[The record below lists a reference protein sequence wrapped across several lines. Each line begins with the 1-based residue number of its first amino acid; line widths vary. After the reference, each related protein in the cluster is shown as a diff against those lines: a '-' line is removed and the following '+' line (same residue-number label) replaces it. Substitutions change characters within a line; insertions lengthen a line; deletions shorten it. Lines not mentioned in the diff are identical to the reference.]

1 MLEERYEKTE
11 AGRAEIK
18 ARALVQARVARN
30 LLLVI
35 DAGKTGGD
43 WLGLVQG
50 AAPADLELLL
60 QHRLVQVAAGAPHA
74 RQPASIA
81 TPIGGPATGS
91 GTASATA
98 TGTAS
103 SGPSSRLSGASAS
116 RPAGS
121 PSRLAGVPTS
131 TLDFSQLYTA
141 LSAFAKGQGL
151 LKGYK
156 LTLEVEQCADL
167 QQLQTLALDIVDRV
181 RASKGDAAAH
191 ELRATL
197 GFH

>member
-18 ARALVQARVARN
+18 SRALVQARVARN

-35 DAGKTGGD
+35 DAGKSGGD

-50 AAPADLELLL
+50 ATPADLELLV
-60 QHRLVQVAAGAPHA
+60 QYQLVRATAGAP
-74 RQPASIA
+74 P
-81 TPIGGPATGS
+81 
-91 GTASATA
+91 
-98 TGTAS
+98 
-103 SGPSSRLSGASAS
+103 S
-116 RPAGS
+116 RPMGS
-121 PSRLAGVPTS
+121 MATPSRLAGAPTT

-141 LSAFAKGQGL
+141 LSAFAKAQGL